1 MARTII
7 GKPKE
12 NETWSFCKLELYTPL
27 VYTNAMTQSTVF
39 KTNKTQAV
47 RIPKAMAFPD
57 HVKQVNIIPHGNGL
71 LIVPISK
78 SWDEFFNGPRIDE
91 DFLIDR
97 NQPPQQERDL

>member
-1 MARTII
+1 
-7 GKPKE
+7 
-12 NETWSFCKLELYTPL
+12 
-27 VYTNAMTQSTVF
+27 MTQSTVF